1 MNQLKAGAILS
12 YIILGL
18 NTAINLFYTP
28 YMLHK
33 MGQSEYGLYSL
44 VASVITYLTILDLG
58 FGNAIIRYTA
68 QFRAEKKIRE
78 QYTMFGMFIILY
90 SIIGFIAL
98 GLGTVLSF
106 NVGTLFGAQMT
117 ALELQKAE
125 IMMLLLSFNLAIT
138 FPFSLFGSIITA
150 YENFV
155 FQKVVQIIRI
165 ILNCI
170 TMIILLHMGYKAI
183 GLVVVT
189 TVYNILSL
197 LVNFLYCRYKI
208 GIKIYF
214 SQFNWPFL
222 KEISVYSFY
231 IFLNA
236 IMDRIYW
243 SSGQFILATVAG
255 TAAVAIYA
263 VAITLQQMYMSFSSA
278 IVGVFLPKVTA
289 MVVTKQ
295 NDKILSDLFIR
306 TGRIQYSV
314 LCFILSAF
322 VLFGQ
327 QFINLWAGPEYQ
339 QAYTISLLFFIPLTV
354 PLIQNL
360 GITIL
365 QARNQMKFRS
375 TLYVIIAC
383 LSLGISIPLA
393 RHYGAIGCAVGTSAG
408 LVFGHI
414 LIMNVY
420 YYKSQKIDI
429 ISFWQNIF
437 KMSILPM
444 CLCAGGYILLHYIG
458 IPNSFPKLAIA
469 ALLFAIVY
477 LPTFWFISMNRDE
490 RNLISGILQSIR
502 TKLASI

>member
-33 MGQSEYGLYSL
+33 MGQSEYGLYAL

-222 KEISVYSFY
+222 K
-231 IFLNA
+231 L
-236 IMDRIYW
+236 
-243 SSGQFILATVAG
+243 
-255 TAAVAIYA
+255 
-263 VAITLQQMYMSFSSA
+263 
-278 IVGVFLPKVTA
+278 
-289 MVVTKQ
+289 
-295 NDKILSDLFIR
+295 
-306 TGRIQYSV
+306 
-314 LCFILSAF
+314 
-322 VLFGQ
+322 
-327 QFINLWAGPEYQ
+327 
-339 QAYTISLLFFIPLTV
+339 
-354 PLIQNL
+354 
-360 GITIL
+360 
-365 QARNQMKFRS
+365 
-375 TLYVIIAC
+375 
-383 LSLGISIPLA
+383 
-393 RHYGAIGCAVGTSAG
+393 
-408 LVFGHI
+408 
-414 LIMNVY
+414 
-420 YYKSQKIDI
+420 
-429 ISFWQNIF
+429 
-437 KMSILPM
+437 
-444 CLCAGGYILLHYIG
+444 
-458 IPNSFPKLAIA
+458 
-469 ALLFAIVY
+469 
-477 LPTFWFISMNRDE
+477 
-490 RNLISGILQSIR
+490 
-502 TKLASI
+502 